1 METRRLNWKYLLV
14 LGLTVLS
21 ACASPLVPEEEE
33 EEADPAQVAI
43 GERLF
48 QETRFAQFF
57 FANSSGVNV
66 ALPAG
71 DPVLAV
77 TETLNFDLAGPF
89 AGKSMNCAAC
99 HLVDQQ
105 LKVAGGGMRTY
116 ADFAERS
123 PIPAREDGK
132 THTPRN
138 SPPLVNS
145 ALPRPGDLFLHFDG
159 EFGTMVDLVKGT
171 FTGRNF
177 GWLPGEDGAAIANL
191 AKVIREDN
199 GLGDIAQT
207 FDGLPY
213 RVILTGTDPSIPF
226 ELQLPLEFRV
236 DVASASDQ
244 QIFDAV
250 ARLVSAYV
258 DQLIFSQDARGNF
271 NLSPFDE
278 FLRLNELPRRPEA
291 GESDLDYSR
300 RLFQAVNKL
309 QNPVFVTADRKI
321 FAFHKQAF
329 EFGPTEL
336 EGMRIFFR
344 EPEALPLPPEKITGG
359 GIGNCIACHAAP
371 SFSDFSFHN
380 TGVTQREYNGIHG
393 DGAFQTL
400 FVPDFAARQANPQA
414 YLPASNFYPEGTG
427 VFLSVPQTG
436 RPELTD
442 LGLWNVFANDAVPK
456 PQPGLRDLLCRRLN
470 DNASPCTAQELLP
483 LTLAAFKT
491 PGLRDPGHSD
501 PYMHNGKFPSLEAVA
516 LHYLQFSEQA
526 RSGGMRNPP
535 AEFQGMAL
543 RTENLPLLVKF
554 LDSLNEDYE

>member
-1 METRRLNWKYLLV
+1 METRRWDWKFIIV
-14 LGLTVLS
+14 LGLAALS
-21 ACASPLVPEEEE
+21 ACASPIVPEEEE

-57 FANSSGVNV
+57 FANSTGVNA
-66 ALPAG
+66 ALVVG
-71 DPVLAV
+71 DPVLNLS
-77 TETLNFDLAGPF
+77 ETLAAGLPGPF

-105 LKVAGGGMRTY
+105 LKVSGGGMRTY

-132 THTPRN
+132 THAPRN

-159 EFGTMVDLVKGT
+159 EFATMEDLVQGT
-171 FTGRNF
+171 LTGRNF
-177 GWLPGEDGAAIANL
+177 GWLTGEDTVAIANL
-191 AKVIREDN
+191 ARVIREDD
-199 GLGDIAQT
+199 GLGDIARS

-213 RVILTGTDPSIPF
+213 RVVLTGTDPNIPPNF
-226 ELQLPLEFRV
+226 KLPPEFRI

-244 QIFDAV
+244 QIFEGV
-250 ARLVSAYV
+250 TRLISVYV
-258 DQLIFSQDARGNF
+258 NQLLFSQDVRGF
-271 NLSPFDE
+271 NLSPFDQ
-278 FLRLNELPRRPEA
+278 FLRVNDLPRQPEA

-309 QNPVFVTADRKI
+309 ANPVFVTADSRT
-321 FAFHKQAF
+321 FAFHDQAF
-329 EFGPTEL
+329 EFGPKEL

-344 EPEALPLPPEKITGG
+344 EPETLPLGPEKIAGG

-371 SFSDFSFHN
+371 AFSDFSFHN
-380 TGVTQREYNGIHG
+380 IGVAQREYNSLHG
-393 DGAFQTL
+393 DLAFQAL
-400 FVPDFAARQANPQA
+400 FVPDYAARQTDPQA
-414 YLPASNFYPEGTG
+414 WLPASKLYPQGTG
-427 VFLSVPQTG
+427 AFLSIPSADH
-436 RPELTD
+436 PERTD
-442 LGLWNVFANDAVPK
+442 LGLWNVFANDAVPT
-456 PQPGLRDLLCRRLN
+456 PQAALRELLCRRLN
-470 DNASPCTAQELLP
+470 DVNSPCTAQELLP
-483 LTLAAFKT
+483 LSLALFKT
-491 PGLRDPGHSD
+491 PGLRDTGHSD

-526 RSGGMRNPP
+526 RIGAMRNPP

-543 RTENLPLLVKF
+543 RSENLPLLVNF
-554 LDSLNEDYE
+554 LNSLNEDYE